1 MDLKNII
8 LVEDSKFNLSN
19 ENVYFED
26 IAHIFSLNHC
36 YWTTLSLIS
45 SDGIAIFFSNFVRS
59 YESSYPLY

>member
-8 LVEDSKFNLSN
+8 LVEDFKSNLSN

-26 IAHIFSLNHC
+26 IAHIFSSNHC

-45 SDGIAIFFSNFVRS
+45 SNGIAIFLSNFVGS
-59 YESSYPLY
+59 CESSYLLY